1 MSDHE
6 EHIEHLKRKLQEAKD
21 DAGAWRQRAEQAEA
35 ELEVL
40 QEKLAEIEGKPVT
53 DDDWGNGA
61 NFR

>member
-1 MSDHE
+1 MNEVDY
-6 EHIEHLKRKLQEAKD
+6 LKNKLQEMKD
-21 DAGAWRQRAEQAEA
+21 ELGAWKQRAEQAEA